1 MRNFLQKT
9 KNIQGKSL
17 NSLGF
22 NGACVNYGDV
32 IYAGIVG
39 KIIDD
44 ILVNLSNQ
52 KTFKQLNY
60 SLDEINVN
68 LLSNFLQQLFHEGR
82 AEGSLLFR
90 GEDAVAIIKENE
102 SLENFK
108 TLRKKDFLLQ
118 VDSNPLRLA
127 LVQLSADLSLIINSN
142 SDAIKLEKAL
152 IFKLSTLRESASHD
166 SSGGISSQITDSLD
180 KIKKGQ
186 NSVIFMDEND
196 DISTLGGS
204 LGQSSKQQY
213 DNVIAQLVLLTGYS
227 DSFFT
232 GQFNHQLGGTMEG
245 QELADSNARKR
256 FFKNYLQGFFSLIS
270 TNIQIENKITSL
282 ISADKLLELASFDD
296 MVDKRAIYEK
306 LGIPL
311 INTAKE

>member
-1 MRNFLQKT
+1 MSFLNKT
-9 KNIQGKSL
+9 KNIQAKSL

-22 NGACVNYGDV
+22 KGACVNYSDV
-32 IYAGIVG
+32 IYAGIIG

-82 AEGSLLFR
+82 AEGSILFK

-142 SDAIKLEKAL
+142 SDAIMLEKAL
-152 IFKLSTLRESASHD
+152 IFKLSSLRESASSD
-166 SSGGISSQITDSLD
+166 SSGGISSQITNSLD

-186 NSVIFMDEND
+186 NSIIFMDEND

-232 GQFNHQLGGTMEG
+232 GQFNHQLGGTLEG

-311 INTAKE
+311 KSTAKE

>member
-1 MRNFLQKT
+1 MSFLNKT

-22 NGACVNYGDV
+22 NGACVGYHDV

-39 KIIDD
+39 KIVDD

-68 LLSNFLQQLFHEGR
+68 LLSNFLQQLFNEGR
-82 AEGSLLFR
+82 AEGSILFR
-90 GEDAVAIIKENE
+90 GEDAVAIIKKDE
-102 SLENFK
+102 SIDNFK
-108 TLRKKDFLLQ
+108 ALNKKDFLLQ
-118 VDSNPLRLA
+118 VDTSPLRLA
-127 LVQLSADLSLIINSN
+127 LVQLAKDLSLIINSN
-142 SDAIKLEKAL
+142 SDAIMLEKAL
-152 IFKLSTLRESASHD
+152 IFKLSSLRESASSD

-180 KIKKGQ
+180 KIKNGQ
-186 NSVIFMDEND
+186 NSIIFMDESD

-311 INTAKE
+311 KNTAKE